1 MQSPSMPSTSQSGCA
16 GASHSWPQSCELW
29 RWSRQQIQAWQLE
42 QFNLQLERILPSNQ
56 FYARKLHDS
65 GIDLKARLKD
75 LSELSQWPMT
85 SKAELSESSSVS
97 GISLHQTFPA
107 EQYSRLHRTS
117 GTRGQPL
124 MILDTAED
132 WSWWSTNWQHVLN
145 AAQVTNH
152 DRVFLAFSFG
162 PFIGFWSAHQACVDR
177 GAMVIPGGG
186 LSTIA
191 RLEFMRT
198 SAATVVCCTPTYAL
212 HMAEVAQAEKFP
224 LESLSVRTL
233 IVAGEAGGSVA
244 EVRERI
250 SGAWQASV
258 VDHAGATEVG
268 PWGFGWPDR
277 CGLHINEASF
287 IAEVIPFHGKIT
299 KFTSETVTQTD
310 NVDSNTQVGELVL
323 TSLGR
328 YGAPVLRYRTGDIVR
343 LSRLGSFLDRC
354 GFAWL
359 PEGAIG
365 RADDMVTIRGVNIF
379 PSSIDG
385 LIRSVSA
392 EAEYQVL
399 VTRQD
404 HSISL
409 ASKSNLALRSAE
421 QIEKLLA
428 LRTGLR
434 IQVVSAPHG
443 SLPRS
448 EAKSSRWKDQR
459 R

>member
-1 MQSPSMPSTSQSGCA
+1 MSNPSPNRCA
-16 GASHSWPQSCELW
+16 GSSSSRPTVSESW
-29 RWSRQQIQAWQLE
+29 RWNRQQIEAWQVE
-42 QFNLQLERILPSNQ
+42 QLNLQLDRILPSNQ
-56 FYARKLHDS
+56 FYASKLRAA
-65 GIDLKARLKD
+65 GITTDQRIKA
-75 LSELSQWPMT
+75 LSELSHWPLT
-85 SKAELSESSSVS
+85 TKAELSESSAAD
-97 GISLHQTFPA
+97 GISQHQTFAA

-132 WSWWSTNWQHVLN
+132 WSWWSDNWQHVLD
-145 AAQVTNH
+145 AARVTSH

-186 LSTIA
+186 LSTLA

-198 SAATVVCCTPTYAL
+198 SGATVVCCTPTYAL
-212 HMAEVAQAEKFP
+212 HMAEVARSESFP

-233 IVAGEAGGSVA
+233 VVAGEAGGSIA
-244 EVRERI
+244 EVRDRI

-277 CGLHINEASF
+277 CGLHINELSF
-287 IAEVIPFHGKIT
+287 IAEVIPWKGEQSSKPAAQESGLTPNDKAET
-299 KFTSETVTQTD
+299 K
-310 NVDSNTQVGELVL
+310 VGELVL

-328 YGAPVLRYRTGDIVR
+328 YGAPVIRYRTGDIVR
-343 LSRLGSFLDRC
+343 LSLQGPAHDRC
-354 GFAWL
+354 NFAWL

-379 PSSIDG
+379 PSSIER
-385 LIRSVSA
+385 LVRSIAA

-404 HSISL
+404 HLDQLSL
-409 ASKSNLALRSAE
+409 QVECSPDVCDQL
-421 QIEKLLA
+421 EKLLA

-434 IQVVSAPHG
+434 IPVASVQAG

-459 R
+459 S